1 MTSPETTAIASD
13 PALQDTRWGLRM
25 VFLDNLLRPLEPVM
39 VLACASLYAG
49 GAWGSFRMAE
59 AMVYLLYKLCLMGL
73 DRGVIWNFGQV
84 GFQEHR
90 REVLA
95 SLRAVGLVSLVGVLA
110 MVALSL
116 LTSQSVKGLE
126 LGTADLLSQAA
137 SIPLLAL
144 AELMYQAS
152 INRRAMIARI
162 VGTDIL
168 IPFLVFGGGWLGHA
182 MGWPLTLSR
191 WFLIGNLANA
201 LLAATSF
208 SRLYAVS
215 WREWIG
221 PVLPSRTLLRYSL
234 PFLWSELL
242 NGLIMRLDLMLVGE
256 FAGIRA
262 VEIYNVIIMLSRT
275 LQGIRQSF
283 ESLLLSAFSRTGN
296 RDFTPDLRESLNK
309 ATWGVMNLLGL
320 ALFLIS
326 VWGLT
331 FLRVLHPQYMDG
343 FWALASISAFVF
355 LNSYGDLSAVMLQGL
370 GRSKEF
376 TMAQVVGF
384 AVNLSLN
391 LLLVPR
397 YGIFGGVLALGTAF
411 LFQGTMCQYF
421 LWRGS
426 RRLPWLWPQ
435 VRSILL
441 LNLILV
447 AFGGWCALLSSRTER
462 IVVTLLAILVW
473 GAFYLRRIR
482 SQRHQPNLPEMG

>member
-1 MTSPETTAIASD
+1 MLSPQE
-13 PALQDTRWGLRM
+13 TRWGLRM
-25 VFLDNLLRPLEPVM
+25 VFLDNILRPLEPVM
-39 VLACASLYAG
+39 ILACASLYAG
-49 GAWGSFRMAE
+49 GAWGSFRMGE

-73 DRGVIWNFGQV
+73 DRGVIWDFGQV
-84 GFQEHR
+84 EFKEHR
-90 REVLA
+90 LEVLA
-95 SLRAVGLVSLVGVLA
+95 SVRAVGLASLVGVAA
-110 MVALSL
+110 MVVLSL

-144 AELMYQAS
+144 SELMYQAN

-168 IPFLVFGGGWLGHA
+168 IPFLVFGGGWLGHS
-182 MGWPLTLSR
+182 MGWPITLSR

-201 LLAATSF
+201 MLAFVSF
-208 SRLYAVS
+208 SRLYAVK

-221 PVLPSRTLLRYSL
+221 PVLPSRPLMRYSL

-242 NGLIMRLDLMLVGE
+242 NGLVMRLDLMLVGE

-283 ESLLLSAFSRTGN
+283 EGLLLSAFSRTGN
-296 RDFTPDLRESLNK
+296 RNFTQAMRTSLNK
-309 ATWGVMNLLGL
+309 ATWTVMNLLGL

-331 FLRVLHPQYMDG
+331 FLRLLHPQYMAG
-343 FWALASISAFVF
+343 YWALVSISAFVF
-355 LNSYGDLSAVMLQGL
+355 LNAYGDLSAVMLQGL
-370 GRSKEF
+370 GRSSEY
-376 TMAQVVGF
+376 TVAQVVGF
-384 AVNLSLN
+384 AVNLSMN
-391 LLLVPR
+391 LLLVPK
-397 YGIFGGVLALGTAF
+397 YGIFGGVLALGAAF
-411 LFQGTMCQYF
+411 LLQGSICQTF

-426 RRLPWLWPQ
+426 RLLPWKWPQ
-435 VRSILL
+435 LRSILL
-441 LNLILV
+441 MNLILV

-462 IVVTLLAILVW
+462 VIVSVLAVVVW
-473 GAFYLRRIR
+473 GAFYMRRIR
-482 SQRHQPNLPEMG
+482 SQRHQPSLPDLESLAMPELQR